1 MHIDIKKP
9 ISFKGDRF
17 FSFSAK
23 HFINNTL
30 LNDKAD

>member
-17 FSFSAK
+17 FALEPSILST
-23 HFINNTL
+23 IRR
-30 LNDKAD
+30 